1 MDHFSLLT
9 SERDLEYFQD
19 YLTIKRL
26 NDQLFI
32 IF

>member
-1 MDHFSLLT
+1 MDHFNLLT

-19 YLTIKRL
+19 HLIIKRL